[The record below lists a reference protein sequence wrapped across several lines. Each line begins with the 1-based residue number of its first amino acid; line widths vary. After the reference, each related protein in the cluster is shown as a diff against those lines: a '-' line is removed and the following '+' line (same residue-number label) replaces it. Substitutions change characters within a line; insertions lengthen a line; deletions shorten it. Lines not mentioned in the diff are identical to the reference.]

1 METALRAFV
10 SGIETQLERGDYAV
24 AVFMD
29 VEGAF
34 SLTSPQIICEEAASR
49 GVPRPVVDW
58 MMDVLGTRK
67 IFGGGWELQP
77 KMVVWLYKAS
87 LVAQDIESICLT
99 AQELTRHG
107 AQGAVGAMRTTSTSL
122 EMLLC
127 DGVLALKPQVYN
139 IVIHIRSVQKQIE
152 SADFLGLRV
161 KI

>member
-1 METALRAFV
+1 METALHAFV
-10 SGIETQLERGDYAV
+10 SRVEVQLDLRNTV

-58 MMDVLGTRK
+58 MMDVLETRK

-87 LVAQDIESICLT
+87 LVAQDIESICL
-99 AQELTRHG
+99 LLK
-107 AQGAVGAMRTTSTSL
+107 SL
-122 EMLLC
+122 RGM
-127 DGVLALKPQVYN
+127 VLRGQ
-139 IVIHIRSVQKQIE
+139 
-152 SADFLGLRV
+152 
-161 KI
+161 